1 MLKLIADSEHYTEI
15 LANTKKVKHSLWIA
29 TADIKD
35 LHVKT
40 SGIVVPYLAVLSDLV
55 RRGVSIRLLY
65 AKKPGENFQKDF
77 ARYPNLKEGIESIIC
92 PRIHF
97 KIIVFDMKCVYLGSA
112 NLTGAGMGMKSP
124 NHRNFELGIW
134 TDQEDIVENSMEQI
148 DLLWRGS
155 RCKSCKRKRFC
166 PQPIK

>member
-1 MLKLIADSEHYTEI
+1 MVRLISDTEHYTEV
-15 LANTKKVKHSLWIA
+15 LTKAQSVKHTLWIA

-40 SGIVVPYLAVLSDLV
+40 SGIVVPFLSILSDLV

-65 AKKPGENFQKDF
+65 AKKPGENFRRDF
-77 ARYPNLKEGIESIIC
+77 ACYPNLEDGVECLLC

-97 KIIVFDMKCVYLGSA
+97 KIIIFDMSVAYLGSA

-124 NHRNFELGIW
+124 NHRNFELGIL
-134 TDQEDIVENSMEQI
+134 TNEKELVEQSIEQI
-148 DLLWRGS
+148 DSLWRGN